1 MIQILIKAKGNSI
14 KLYCVIWIQYSW
26 IWRGKKLH
34 VQTYNTTLTVKL
46 FLKIKMRLEIK
57 SHTCEEDGVHFRMSL
72 SFIDE
77 LEK

>member
-1 MIQILIKAKGNSI
+1 
-14 KLYCVIWIQYSW
+14 
-26 IWRGKKLH
+26 
-34 VQTYNTTLTVKL
+34 
-46 FLKIKMRLEIK
+46 MRLEIK